1 MKSLTIILM
10 CCVICSDV
18 IPIEADGIDIAI
30 GIISGFAGREAEKKM
45 KKNVEIELPPEI
57 NMILTIVLILFWTML
72 CLQNPGVVG
81 GAIMG
86 GILSDIVNPS
96 DD

>member
-18 IPIEADGIDIAI
+18 MPVEADGADIVI

-45 KKNVEIELPPEI
+45 KKKVEIELPPEI
-57 NMILTIVLILFWTML
+57 NMILTIVLIMFWTML
-72 CLQNPGVVG
+72 CLQNPGAAG
-81 GAIMG
+81 GAIVG
-86 GILSDIVNPS
+86 GILSDIVNPC